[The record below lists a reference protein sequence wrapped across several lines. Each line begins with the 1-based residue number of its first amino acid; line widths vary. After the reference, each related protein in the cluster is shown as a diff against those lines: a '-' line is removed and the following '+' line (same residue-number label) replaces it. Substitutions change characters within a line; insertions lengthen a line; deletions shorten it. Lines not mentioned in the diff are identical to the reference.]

1 MNAVSMLKEASIA
14 GAGVAVEAIKKSY
27 GPFVTAVDDVSLTVK
42 PGEFV
47 SILGPSGSGK
57 TTLLMM
63 IAGFEKPTSG
73 RLIIGDQDM
82 THTRPEKRGLG
93 MVFQRY
99 ALFPHMSV
107 ADNIA
112 YPLKR
117 RGVDRAEIRQRVEEA
132 LKLISLDGLGTR
144 MPTALSGG
152 QQQRVAVARAL
163 VSQPPVMLMDEPL
176 SALDKKLRDQM
187 QLEIMRLHR
196 TVGVTIIYVT
206 HDQEEALSLSDRI
219 VVMNRGRIEQVGTP
233 DELYDEPASPFVADF
248 IGRTS
253 FLIAT
258 CLALEGTDARIR
270 LHDEADVIVPL
281 NRCRDIEAGASV
293 RIALRPEALR
303 LAVDGTA
310 QLLGTL
316 EGSRFVGSSELA
328 FIRLANGELLQVQA
342 EPGACRKLQVG
353 SSVGIVLDASRASV
367 FREGT

>member
-1 MNAVSMLKEASIA
+1 MNSVSMLNDVA
-14 GAGVAVEAIKKSY
+14 GAGVAVESIRKSY
-27 GPFVTAVDDVSLTVK
+27 GTVVTAVDDVSLKVK

-63 IAGFEKPTSG
+63 IAGFERPTSG

-82 THTRPEKRGLG
+82 TYTRPEKRGLG

-117 RGVDRAEIRQRVEEA
+117 RGVSRAEIRQRVEAA

-233 DELYDEPASPFVADF
+233 DELYDEPASAFVADF

-253 FLIAT
+253 FLAAT
-258 CLALEGTDARIR
+258 CLAVEGSNARMRVNDAT
-270 LHDEADVIVPL
+270 EVIVPVS
-281 NRCRDIEAGASV
+281 RCRDIVVGARV
-293 RIALRPEALR
+293 RIAVRPEALK
-303 LAVDGTA
+303 LAVVGSA
-310 QLLGTL
+310 QLSGTL

-328 FIRLANGELLQVQA
+328 FVRIANGELLQVQT
-342 EPGACRKLQVG
+342 EPGVSRKLQAG
-353 SSVGIVLDASRASV
+353 SPVGIMFDASRVSV
-367 FREGT
+367 FREGA